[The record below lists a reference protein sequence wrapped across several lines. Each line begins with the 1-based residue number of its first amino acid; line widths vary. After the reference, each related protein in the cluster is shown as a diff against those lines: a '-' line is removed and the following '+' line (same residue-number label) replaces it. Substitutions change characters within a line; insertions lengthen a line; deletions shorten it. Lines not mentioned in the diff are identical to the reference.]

1 MRNTFSVVTRLSDV
15 ISSFQ
20 DLSQVKVEPE
30 TQEPFTSGMLGLP
43 LLSAGE
49 RARHEAR
56 GRAGELSLIS
66 PEGSWVRVQD
76 CSWQYQ
82 TQ

>member
-1 MRNTFSVVTRLSDV
+1 MRNAFSVVTRLADV

-49 RARHEAR
+49 WAKAQGPGK
-56 GRAGELSLIS
+56 GR
-66 PEGSWVRVQD
+66 
-76 CSWQYQ
+76 
-82 TQ
+82 